1 MPFTYSHGQPTNLVY
16 WVPCLASRRLSM
28 ISIKWSSI
36 KKGVDNASEKHLSI
50 HRWESETLDRE
61 NTKGQSAFF
70 IRLTQRKKPGCI
82 GERRYSNTRR

>member
-1 MPFTYSHGQPTNLVY
+1 MFG
-16 WVPCLASRRLSM
+16 
-28 ISIKWSSI
+28 ISTIVHDLNKMVFYK